1 LKFVPAVSV
10 IYDKRIDENIALY
23 KEILNKPFDFGVDES
38 IIVDDV
44 GYSPSPM
51 FERAG
56 VFASSAPI
64 FSSDQDISVNVNV
77 IFLIADR

>member
-1 LKFVPAVSV
+1 LDQKIVGVS
-10 IYDKRIDENIALY
+10 
-23 KEILNKPFDFGVDES
+23 S

>member
-1 LKFVPAVSV
+1 
-10 IYDKRIDENIALY
+10 
-23 KEILNKPFDFGVDES
+23 
-38 IIVDDV
+38 
-44 GYSPSPM
+44 
-51 FERAG
+51 